1 MIQVGISGAAGRMGK
16 TLVQLINE
24 NEGLALAAGIEAA
37 GNQALGQDIGELSGI
52 GPRSIALT
60 DDLDVLARV
69 DVVIDFTVPDAT
81 LALAQR
87 CAELGKAM
95 VIGTTGLTPEQL
107 DHLNSFAQ
115 RTPIFVSPNM
125 SVGVNLSMHLIRLA
139 AEALG
144 DTVDVEVIEA
154 HHRHKIDAPSG
165 TAFMLGSAAA
175 KGKNI
180 KLDKIKKI
188 SRINTK
194 GKATKDKI
202 VFSSFRKGET
212 VGNHEV
218 IFSSPDETVS
228 LRHKANDR
236 GIFAA
241 GAIYA
246 VKWGQGKKPGLF
258 SMVDVLGL

>member
-95 VIGTTGLTPEQL
+95 VIGTTGFTPEQL
-107 DHLNSFAQ
+107 DHLNSLAQ
-115 RTPIFVSPNM
+115 PTPLFVSPNM
-125 SVGVNLSMHLIRLA
+125 SVGVNLSMHLILLA

-144 DTVDVEVIEA
+144 DTVV
-154 HHRHKIDAPSG
+154 
-165 TAFMLGSAAA
+165 
-175 KGKNI
+175 
-180 KLDKIKKI
+180 
-188 SRINTK
+188 
-194 GKATKDKI
+194 
-202 VFSSFRKGET
+202 
-212 VGNHEV
+212 
-218 IFSSPDETVS
+218 
-228 LRHKANDR
+228 
-236 GIFAA
+236 
-241 GAIYA
+241 
-246 VKWGQGKKPGLF
+246 
-258 SMVDVLGL
+258 VDVI